1 MASNCGLKRWLF
13 AVLLVLLDTPWID
26 AIYPE
31 SYVSEFK
38 FDRQH
43 QRSGSEL
50 LSQLAEVLQ
59 FIEYARPLYLHQKLR
74 ERVDFPCPRRS
85 LKSNKR
91 FTVHKRIVE
100 QKGSSADCNRSRHSP
115 YEFPRHSSGTIPKF
129 VMDYSTDFS
138 LPTALSVPTALC
150 RSRAG

>member
-1 MASNCGLKRWLF
+1 MTSNCGLKRWLF

-74 ERVDFPCPRRS
+74 ES
-85 LKSNKR
+85 
-91 FTVHKRIVE
+91 
-100 QKGSSADCNRSRHSP
+100 
-115 YEFPRHSSGTIPKF
+115 
-129 VMDYSTDFS
+129 
-138 LPTALSVPTALC
+138 
-150 RSRAG
+150 